1 MKKLSLEL
9 QDLTVETFETATA
22 DESRG
27 TVEARDLF
35 TQLKTMCTQC
45 MTLCVETCVNQ
56 GC

>member
-1 MKKLSLEL
+1 MRKLSLVI
-9 QDLTVETFETATA
+9 QDLTVETFETAA
-22 DESRG
+22 AEEARG
-27 TVEARDLF
+27 TVEARELY

>member
-1 MKKLSLEL
+1 MRKLLLEL